1 MKTIK
6 IIDLLNKIANGE
18 EVPKKIKYRNWLY
31 EFNKNYNDYLCQYD
45 SLLYRENDDVRQF
58 LNDEVEILEEEKK
71 ITPTDFENL
80 GYALGSIRKYINKGY
95 DKAIEEKKIPER
107 VLNAELFDVPKLN
120 NMELSNIA
128 LTNKEDI
135 KIIKDTLNKVLDY
148 LKSKGE

>member
-1 MKTIK
+1 MMKMK

-18 EVPKKIKYRNWLY
+18 EVPKKIYCFNR
-31 EFNKNYNDYLCQYD
+31 EFYLK
-45 SLLYRENDDVRQF
+45 ENTYFGDTFTLMHYIQEED
-58 LNDEVEILEEEKK
+58 LNDEVEIIE
-71 ITPTDFENL
+71 
-80 GYALGSIRKYINKGY
+80 
-95 DKAIEEKKIPER
+95 EEKKIPER
-107 VLNAELFDVPKLN
+107 VLNAEVFDVPKLN